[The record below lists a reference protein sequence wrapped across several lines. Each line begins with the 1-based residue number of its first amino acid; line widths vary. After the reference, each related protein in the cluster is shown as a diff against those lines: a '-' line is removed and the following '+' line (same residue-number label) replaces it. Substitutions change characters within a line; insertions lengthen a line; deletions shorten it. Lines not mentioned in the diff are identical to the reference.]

1 MLQKEIRRIFREVVS
16 CYRGNS
22 PQLLFGKSLLGHT
35 PKEGMAMNWGLNVIL
50 VNPQMNWNKLE
61 LQKAF
66 SHELGHFI
74 HCQWIMKHPTI
85 ENVNEF
91 LNVKSC
97 EEIGTYLGNKLYL
110 EKVLPTASISKDN

>member
-1 MLQKEIRRIFREVVS
+1 MLQREIKQVFREVIS

-35 PKEGMAMNWGLNVIL
+35 PKEGMAMNFGENCIL
-50 VNPQMNWNKLE
+50 VNPQMNWNKIE

-66 SHELGHFI
+66 CHELGHFV

-85 ENVNEF
+85 ENRDEF

-110 EKVLPTASISKDN
+110 EKVKNA

>member
-22 PQLLFGKSLLGHT
+22 PKLIFGEELLNHK
-35 PKEGMAMNWGLNVIL
+35 PKLGMAMNWGLNVIL

-66 SHELGHFI
+66 SHELGHFV